1 MKLARNFIVGLCAIA
16 LLLWGAPTPTHAQA
30 VRFYM
35 KFGGANIRSA
45 PSVTAPIVASIGFDA
60 LYPVLGRTTDNVWL
74 QVQVGDVVGWLPSG
88 FGEVQGELNHLPAFP
103 LALPAAPKNANRTA
117 LPAYIVNTTRGKAL
131 FQAALKAGRD
141 PRIFTVAGDSNAAW
155 GIVPGLL
162 AGGQVNFATRN
173 PSLRGVIARFD
184 EALAR
189 QSVAVGGG
197 FRAADMFDPAF
208 AQKPS
213 TCAPDEGVYVC
224 ELRQSN
230 ASIVFIQLGTGDRFV
245 WRDYEATLRRM
256 IDTAIAAKTL
266 PILFT
271 KADEMEQYQG
281 GAPMGYINDVVR
293 KLATEY
299 QVPWVDFFEAT
310 RPLPTIPNPKL
321 PDRPFVQHGL
331 HDEWGYY
338 FHLTEE
344 GRILK
349 LTCMLQMLDGVTR

>member
-1 MKLARNFIVGLCAIA
+1 MNLARNCLTLLCAVA
-16 LLLWGAPTPTHAQA
+16 LLLGAVPNFAHAQA

-35 KFGGANIRSA
+35 KFSGANVRSA
-45 PSVTAPIVASIGFDA
+45 PSVTAPIAAPIGFDA
-60 LYPVLGRTTDNVWL
+60 LYPVVGRTSDNVWL
-74 QVQVGDVVGWLPSG
+74 QVQVGDVVGWLPAG
-88 FGEVQGELNHLPAFP
+88 FGEVQGQLTNLPAVP
-103 LALPAAPKNANRTA
+103 LSLPAAPKNANRTA
-117 LPAYIVNTTRGKAL
+117 LPAYVVNTARGKAL
-131 FQAALKAGRD
+131 LQAALKSGRD

-173 PSLRGVIARFD
+173 PNLRGVIARFD

-208 AQKPS
+208 AQKNN

-245 WRDYEATLRRM
+245 WRNFEATLRHM
-256 IDTAIAAKTL
+256 IDTAIASHVL
-266 PILFT
+266 PVLFT

-281 GAPMGYINDVVR
+281 GAPMGYINDVIR
-293 KLATEY
+293 KLAAEY
-299 QVPWVDFFEAT
+299 QLPWVDFFEAT

-349 LTCMLQMLDGVTR
+349 MTCMLQMLDVVTR

>member
-1 MKLARNFIVGLCAIA
+1 MNLAHNCLALLCAAA
-16 LLLWGAPTPTHAQA
+16 LLLGTAPSAAHAQA

-35 KFGGANIRSA
+35 KFSGANIRSA
-45 PSVTAPIVASIGFDA
+45 PSVTAPVAAPIGFDA

-88 FGEVQGELNHLPAFP
+88 FGEVQGQLNNLPAVAP
-103 LALPAAPKNANRTA
+103 ALPAAPKNTNRNG
-117 LPAYIVNTTRGKAL
+117 LPAYIFTTAHGKAL
-131 FQAALKAGRD
+131 LQVALKAGRD
-141 PRIFTVAGDSNAAW
+141 PRVFTVAGDSNAAW

-162 AGGQVNFATRN
+162 AGGQVNFVARN
-173 PSLRGVIARFD
+173 SGLRSVITRFD
-184 EALAR
+184 GALAR

-197 FRAADMFDPAF
+197 FRAADMFDPSF
-208 AQKPS
+208 DRKPN

-245 WRDYEATLRRM
+245 WRDFEATLRRM
-256 IDTAIAAKTL
+256 IDTAIAAKVL

-281 GAPMGYINDVVR
+281 GAPMGYINDVIR
-293 KLATEY
+293 KLAAEY
-299 QVPWVDFFEAT
+299 QLPWVDFFEAT

-349 LTCMLQMLDGVTR
+349 MTCMLQVLDGVTR